1 MCCWIGV
8 CADVKNTITAL
19 GSLWTKEELSTE
31 VYGRYIN
38 MDYSKGVR
46 MKIQPSFNSEHSVS
60 LFILEH
66 YVDISAEY
74 ECCV

>member
-1 MCCWIGV
+1 
-8 CADVKNTITAL
+8 
-19 GSLWTKEELSTE
+19 
-31 VYGRYIN
+31 

-74 ECCV
+74 ECCVWVLASFSQLWP